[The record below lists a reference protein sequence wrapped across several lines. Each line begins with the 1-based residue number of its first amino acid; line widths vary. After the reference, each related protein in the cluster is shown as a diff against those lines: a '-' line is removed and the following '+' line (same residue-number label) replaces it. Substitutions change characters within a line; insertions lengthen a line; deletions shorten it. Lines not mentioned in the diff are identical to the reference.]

1 MSKPGFELYHSDIEA
16 LSTLSDA
23 QLGKLIRLLNEYSA
37 TGNMPKLPPE
47 LVIPFSFLKQ
57 KIDLSAE
64 HYKRICERNRKAT
77 EAREAKRKASKTKR
91 SDAVPMVTSGDHSL
105 PKAPHGANEMKR
117 NEMKRKE
124 IKYTPTA
131 LQYEQRSDPLDDLY
145 TELGK

>member
-16 LSTLSDA
+16 LSTLTDA

-64 HYKRICERNRKAT
+64 QYRRMCEQNKRIAQEREEKKRKKHEALRTVTKRNEPARKAPN
-77 EAREAKRKASKTKR
+77 
-91 SDAVPMVTSGDHSL
+91 D
-105 PKAPHGANEMKR
+105 MKR
-117 NEMKRKE
+117 NDMKRNE

-131 LQYEQRSDPLDDLY
+131 LQDEQRSDPLDDLY